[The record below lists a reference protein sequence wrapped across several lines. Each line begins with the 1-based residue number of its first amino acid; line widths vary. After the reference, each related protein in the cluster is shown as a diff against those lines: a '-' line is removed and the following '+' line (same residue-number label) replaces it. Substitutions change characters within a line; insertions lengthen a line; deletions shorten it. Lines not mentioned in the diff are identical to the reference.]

1 MSQEGIHED
10 SKNITREDV
19 GRAAEGEDMQRDS
32 KVFFGNS
39 ETEEYNGPYGN
50 IDKLEHRPVR
60 QVIIIERQ
68 PTLGDV
74 LQRMAVISVYALV
87 IQTFFAA
94 WKRVHRKSHDV
105 CVFLILLLFPP
116 GFFLYIRSYSLPF
129 CWLLFSG
136 FMALNALKVLRG
148 PLGKNVMRDIY
159 GVFRTLFIVS
169 NLGIFVG
176 QALTFVCFYV
186 RVQYLGYTLSI
197 LLFFLYFGLLSRE
210 VIFFLS
216 ETVAVSTGFYSKEGV
231 PGKGNNNSLCMIC
244 TKAFDSKERIHTLVC
259 THSFHEDC
267 IKGWC
272 LLGKKPFCPYCK
284 RTIESSSLPP
294 ELWHKTETWFYP
306 LINTLRSFIVLTLV
320 LTAIVLYKI
329 RSQ

>member
-1 MSQEGIHED
+1 MKEEEKTENSSHGI
-10 SKNITREDV
+10 
-19 GRAAEGEDMQRDS
+19 GRKEE
-32 KVFFGNS
+32 KVS
-39 ETEEYNGPYGN
+39 EQTK
-50 IDKLEHRPVR
+50 IDKNDVDSFFDDIETAGYGQYRESKEYRPVR
-60 QVIIIERQ
+60 QVIIIERE

-74 LQRMAVISVYALV
+74 LQRIAVISVYALV

-94 WKRVHRKSHDV
+94 WKKISKKTHDI

-116 GFFLYIRSYSLPF
+116 GFFLYIQSYFLPF
-129 CWLLFSG
+129 CWLLFSS
-136 FMALNALKVLRG
+136 FMLFNTLKVVKG
-148 PLGKNVMRDIY
+148 SFGKDVMRDIY
-159 GVFRTLFIVS
+159 GVFKTLFIIS
-169 NLGIFVG
+169 NLGTLLG
-176 QALTFVCFYV
+176 QSLTFVFFYMKPE
-186 RVQYLGYTLSI
+186 YLGYTLSI

-216 ETVAVSTGFYSKEGV
+216 ETVAISTGFYSKEGV

-244 TKAFDSKERIHTLVC
+244 TKSFDGSEKIHTLVC

-284 RTIESSSLPP
+284 KKIESSSLPP
-294 ELWHKTETWFYP
+294 ELWHKAEVWFYP

-320 LTAIVLYKI
+320 LTAIILYKI
-329 RSQ
+329 KYQ

>member
-1 MSQEGIHED
+1 MIKEENGENASHGIEEKKEEVLKQSKEVRSDADSFFED
-10 SKNITREDV
+10 
-19 GRAAEGEDMQRDS
+19 
-32 KVFFGNS
+32 
-39 ETEEYNGPYGN
+39 TEIASYRLYKGDGG
-50 IDKLEHRPVR
+50 HRTVR
-60 QVIIIERQ
+60 QVIIIEKQ

-74 LQRMAVISVYALV
+74 LQRIAVISVYALI
-87 IQTFFAA
+87 IQTFFTA
-94 WKRVHRKSHDV
+94 WKKINKKTHDV

-116 GFFLYIRSYSLPF
+116 GFFLFMQSYFLPF

-136 FMALNALKVLRG
+136 FMLFNTLKVMKG

-159 GVFRTLFIVS
+159 GVFRSLFIIS
-169 NLGIFVG
+169 NLGTLLG
-176 QALTFVCFYV
+176 QSLTFVFFYLKPE
-186 RVQYLGYTLSI
+186 YLGYTLSI

-216 ETVAVSTGFYSKEGV
+216 ETMAVSTGFYSKEGV

-244 TKAFDSKERIHTLVC
+244 TKLFDGSEKIHTLVC
-259 THSFHEDC
+259 AHSFHEDC

-284 RTIESSSLPP
+284 KKIESASLPP
-294 ELWHKTETWFYP
+294 ELWHKAEVWFYP

-320 LTAIVLYKI
+320 LTGIILYKI
-329 RSQ
+329 RYQ